1 MLRADTTEG
10 AFGPSRVAGT
20 AGVEALVIDLDGH
33 IMVCH
38 SEKELLQYAV
48 TGARWPV

>member
-1 MLRADTTEG
+1 VGAARRDHRA

-33 IMVCH
+33 IV
-38 SEKELLQYAV
+38 V
-48 TGARWPV
+48 